1 MAGIPIIMS
10 LSSSMGPGGL
20 ASLQAGVQMIGQLTS
35 KVTESIKELDKFA
48 QVHKHLVGPI
58 GEADTA
64 THGLIDTMALMVQ
77 RNKIAE
83 AGLKLT
89 GKQYK
94 VVAVAAV
101 KMAQATGQDATAAFE
116 KLTKSIL
123 MGSSRSLK
131 EFGIDLDETED
142 QVKAQKESIEKLT
155 AKYGETTVAIE
166 TTTEALYAMENNWG
180 TFMGLMWGKVI
191 PANETMKGSLAGIN
205 GAMAELNTELDQSPD
220 AWATFTDALEGTFLE
235 MINLGGVFDDILDQM
250 ARIRAGRAKLAT
262 TEAGIEAV
270 YAELD
275 ISEERAA
282 ANRAYIAS
290 EEKRIA
296 AGKAPAQGGGKGRK
310 KKPKKAAGAR
320 PKSATEEAFVA
331 TPDEQARMDT
341 LEMSLEGPTM
351 MSMEN
356 GEILRNMD
364 LRRQRN
370 ENETAMQERLN
381 ESRNLALNQELERIA
396 ILTGAV
402 EDSTSRQAY
411 GHKMVGAAANLAGD
425 ATNAGIQAIIQGSKG
440 FKQAI
445 WGMVS
450 QRLSAIAVEEVI
462 LGARDIASGM
472 SKLSNPFTAGLAILD
487 FAAAGKH
494 FAVATAAGAGAVGAG
509 ARAKSLGGGGSKPSV
524 GSGGMV
530 YGGGPGGGPAQLDRG
545 GGGQVTYNIVLKDGA
560 ETMFEVISEEDERRR
575 RSGQSTLGQ
584 AA

>member
-1 MAGIPIIMS
+1 MGIPIIMS

-20 ASLQAGVQMIGQLTS
+20 ASLQAGVQMIGALS
-35 KVTESIKELDKFA
+35 RKVTGAIKDLDKFA
-48 QVHKHLVGPI
+48 QVHSHLAGPI
-58 GEADTA
+58 GEADAA
-64 THGLIDTMALMVQ
+64 TKALIDTMSLMVQ
-77 RNKIAE
+77 RNKFHMAQMDITE
-83 AGLKLT
+83 RT
-89 GKQYK
+89 YRNI
-94 VVAVAAV
+94 AVAATR
-101 KMAQATGQDATAAFE
+101 MAQTTGVDATAAFE
-116 KLTKSIL
+116 KLVKSIT
-123 MGSSRSLK
+123 MGSSRALK
-131 EFGIDLDETED
+131 EYGIDLDETED
-142 QVKAQKESIEKLT
+142 LLKAQAEAVEKINALFDDQTIE
-155 AKYGETTVAIE
+155 IE
-166 TTTEALYAMENNWG
+166 NTTEALYALGNNWG
-180 TFMGLMWGKVI
+180 TFTGLMWAKAI
-191 PANETMKGSLAGIN
+191 PSNKTMFEYLTGIN
-205 GAMAELNTELDQSPD
+205 SAMTELNAELDQSPD
-220 AWATFTDALEGTFLE
+220 AWGTFTDALHGTFLE
-235 MINLGGVFDDILDQM
+235 MINIGGVFDTILDQM
-250 ARIRAGRAKLAT
+250 AQIRAGRAKLAA

-270 YAELD
+270 YADLD
-275 ISEERAA
+275 VSEEKAA

-290 EEKRIA
+290 EEARIA
-296 AGKAPAQGGGKGRK
+296 AGKTPAQWAGKAKK
-310 KKPKKAAGAR
+310 KKPKKGGASR
-320 PKSATEEAFVA
+320 PASATEEAFAA
-331 TPDEQARMDT
+331 TPEEQARMDT

-356 GEILRNMD
+356 DEILRNID

-381 ESRNLALNQELERIA
+381 ESRNIALNQELERIA

-425 ATNAGIQAIIQGSKG
+425 ATNAGIQAIIQGGKG

-472 SKLSNPFTAGLAILD
+472 SKLSNPFTAALASLD

-509 ARAKSLGGGGSKPSV
+509 VRAKALGGGGSKPSV

-530 YGGGPGGGPAQLDRG
+530 YGGGPSGGPARLDRG
-545 GGGQVTYNIVLKDGA
+545 GGSATYNIVLRGDVA
-560 ETMFEVISEEDERRR
+560 DMFEVIQDEEERRR
-575 RSGQSTLGQ
+575 RAGQSTLGN